1 MCLYSLHVIVLPVSS
16 KQSYNTPHP
25 DMAFIL
31 KRKTKCHLVWCNWNE
46 GTWINRT
53 LLLRGKCR
61 VCVSIQ
67 DSYFICPKC
76 VKIREVPKSSIYK
89 VCASNIRGEP
99 MAKGDAHSVPLSTTN
114 KFLSC
119 FLVSVCGTIS
129 LLRKSQTHCVIS
141 TYHLHNTLTIYVLS
155 IKKQKTIR

>member
-1 MCLYSLHVIVLPVSS
+1 MCLYILHVIVLPVSS

-31 KRKTKCHLVWCNWNE
+31 KRKTKCHLVRCNWNE

-53 LLLRGKCR
+53 LLLHGKCH

-67 DSYFICPKC
+67 DTSF
-76 VKIREVPKSSIYK
+76 VPSVSRLGRFLKSSFYK
-89 VCASNIRGEP
+89 VCASDIRGEP
-99 MAKGDAHSVPLSTTN
+99 MDKGDAHSVPLSTTN

-119 FLVSVCGTIS
+119 FLVSVYGTIS